1 MEKILVCY
9 SNERTVLNY
18 QVNKR
23 ILIVTQYFWPEE
35 FRINDLVQ
43 KLIKSGCEVD
53 ILTGRPNYPEGD
65 IFQDFVNSPHEYAN
79 YYGARIYRV
88 RNLPRGKGKVKLFL
102 NYLSFAF
109 LATVFLFKNMTKKEY
124 SSILAVQLSPILS
137 VIPAI
142 LFGRYRGIK
151 VSTWIMDLW
160 PDILVALNLV
170 SNRLALKVLKT
181 ISSWIYRNSDALLI
195 SSKGFRSRLLE
206 FGVDNDC
213 INYFPQWIEEAMI
226 ENDLS
231 STKKFKEVA
240 RILSPYSNFKKVIF
254 TGNIGECQDM
264 ISVINAMDNLRFKK
278 DIVLFIVGSGREEGR
293 LKDLVRSKDLGDT
306 VKLLGRFPVEYMSS
320 FYYFADV
327 LLLPLS
333 KDPLFEITLPGKA
346 QSYLY
351 AGRPIAGMLDGEG
364 ADVLRESGSSIVVSS
379 GDFKNLA
386 QAIEKLCSLSKSESN
401 SMGEAGKSYA
411 EKNFL
416 PDAAINKI
424 LDVCDLR
431 Q

>member
-1 MEKILVCY
+1 MKKLP
-9 SNERTVLNY
+9 LNY
-18 QVNKR
+18 QEKKS

-43 KLIKSGCEVD
+43 RLIKSGCEVE

-65 IFQDFVNSPHEYAN
+65 IFQDFVNCPKEYTN
-79 YYGARIYRV
+79 YYGARVHRV
-88 RNLPRGKGKVKLFL
+88 RNLPRGKGKVRLFL

-109 LATVFLFKNMTKKEY
+109 LATVFLFKNMRKKQY
-124 SSILAVQLSPILS
+124 SSILAVQLSPVFS

-142 LFGRYRGIK
+142 IFGKFKGIK

-170 SNRLALKVLKT
+170 SSRSVLKIVQI

-206 FGVDNDC
+206 FGVGPER
-213 INYFPQWIEEAMI
+213 IHYFPQWIEEVMI

-231 STKKFKEVA
+231 CKSEFKEVGL
-240 RILSPYSNFKKVIF
+240 IFSPYANCKKVLF

-264 ISVINAMDNLRFKK
+264 PTVINAMRNLKSKK
-278 DIVLFIVGSGREEGR
+278 EIVLFIVGSGREEER
-293 LKDLVRSKDLGDT
+293 LKDLVSRERLEDS
-306 VKLLGRFPVEYMSS
+306 VKFLGRFPVEYMSS
-320 FYYFADV
+320 FYHFADV

-333 KDPLFEITLPGKA
+333 KDPLFEITMPGKA

-364 ADVLRESGSSIVVSS
+364 SDVLRESGAAIVVSA
-379 GDFKNLA
+379 GDFESLA
-386 QAIEKLCSLSKSESN
+386 QAIEKLAYLPKSASKR
-401 SMGEAGKSYA
+401 MGEAGKSFA

-416 PDAAINKI
+416 PDRAISTI

-431 Q
+431 P

>member
-1 MEKILVCY
+1 MKEV
-9 SNERTVLNY
+9 SLNY
-18 QVNKR
+18 QAKKR

-35 FRINDLVQ
+35 FRINDLVRR
-43 KLIKSGCEVD
+43 LIKTGCEVE

-65 IFQDFVNSPHEYAN
+65 IFQDFVNSPDEYAS

-88 RNLPRGKGKVKLFL
+88 RNLARGKGKVRLIL

-109 LATVFLFKNMTKKEY
+109 LATVFLFKNMKKKQY
-124 SSILAVQLSPILS
+124 NSILAVQLSPVFS

-142 LFGRYRGIK
+142 LFGKYKGIK

-170 SNRLALKVLKT
+170 SSRSALKVVQI
-181 ISSWIYRNSDALLI
+181 ISSWVYRNSDALLI
-195 SSKGFRSRLLE
+195 SSKGFRARLLE
-206 FGVDNDC
+206 FGVCPDR
-213 INYFPQWIEEAMI
+213 INYFPQWIEEVMI
-226 ENDLS
+226 ENNLS
-231 STKKFKEVA
+231 SKSEFKEVGD
-240 RILSPYSNFKKVIF
+240 ILSPFANCKKVIF

-264 ISVINAMDNLRFKK
+264 TTVINAMDNLRSKK
-278 DIVLFIVGSGREEGR
+278 DIVLFVVGSGREENR
-293 LKDLVRSKDLGDT
+293 LKDLVRCKGLEGT

-364 ADVLRESGSSIVVSS
+364 ADVLRESGSAIVVSS
-379 GDFKNLA
+379 GDFKKLA
-386 QAIEKLCSLSKSESN
+386 QAMEKLAYLPKSESN
-401 SMGEAGKSYA
+401 RMGKAGKSYA

-416 PDAAINKI
+416 PDTAINKI

-431 Q
+431 P